1 MNLTI
6 SGHHL
11 EITPAIR
18 SHVESKLD
26 RMKRNFDGVIDI
38 SVLLAVDNVS
48 DKERSQ
54 RAEIKLN
61 LSGKTLHAEST
72 AQDLYAAI
80 DLLMDKLDRQLVK
93 AKTKSKE
100 HSRESVKNMP
110 LDDSASSR
118 YYFPLFKRREKRL
131 FFLGNAVFLS
141 FMNTFPP
148 PANSPSR
155 IPSFSSNRDFL
166 PETRYHPLFFPV
178 FA

>member
-1 MNLTI
+1 MPDISGYLACLGDIIKEKCMNLTI

-18 SHVESKLD
+18 NHVESKLD

-80 DLLMDKLDRQLVK
+80 DLLMDKLNRQLVK
-93 AKTKSKE
+93 AKNKSKE

-110 LDDSASSR
+110 LDDSTS
-118 YYFPLFKRREKRL
+118 
-131 FFLGNAVFLS
+131 
-141 FMNTFPP
+141 
-148 PANSPSR
+148 
-155 IPSFSSNRDFL
+155 
-166 PETRYHPLFFPV
+166 
-178 FA
+178 

>member
-38 SVLLAVDNVS
+38 SVLLAIDNVS

-110 LDDSASSR
+110 LDDSASRGIIFRCS
-118 YYFPLFKRREKRL
+118 KGAKSA

-155 IPSFSSNRDFL
+155 IPSFSNNRDFL

>member
-1 MNLTI
+1 MSQTLENLGDIIKEKCMNLTI

-48 DKERSQ
+48 DKEKSQ

-61 LSGKTLHAEST
+61 LSGKTLHAESV

-80 DLLMDKLDRQLVK
+80 DILMDKLDRQLVK

-100 HSRESVKNMP
+100 HSRDSVKNLP
-110 LDDSASSR
+110 LNDSAS
-118 YYFPLFKRREKRL
+118 
-131 FFLGNAVFLS
+131 
-141 FMNTFPP
+141 
-148 PANSPSR
+148 
-155 IPSFSSNRDFL
+155 
-166 PETRYHPLFFPV
+166 
-178 FA
+178 

>member
-6 SGHHL
+6 SGHRL

-18 SHVESKLD
+18 SYVENKLE

-48 DKERSQ
+48 EKEKSQ

-93 AKTKSKE
+93 AKEKSKD
-100 HSRESVKNMP
+100 HSRQSVKNM
-110 LDDSASSR
+110 
-118 YYFPLFKRREKRL
+118 
-131 FFLGNAVFLS
+131 
-141 FMNTFPP
+141 
-148 PANSPSR
+148 
-155 IPSFSSNRDFL
+155 
-166 PETRYHPLFFPV
+166 
-178 FA
+178 

>member
-80 DLLMDKLDRQLVK
+80 DLLMINSTVSLSRQK
-93 AKTKSKE
+93 PNP
-100 HSRESVKNMP
+100 R
-110 LDDSASSR
+110 
-118 YYFPLFKRREKRL
+118 
-131 FFLGNAVFLS
+131 
-141 FMNTFPP
+141 NT
-148 PANSPSR
+148 
-155 IPSFSSNRDFL
+155 
-166 PETRYHPLFFPV
+166 PV
-178 FA
+178 NL

>member
-110 LDDSASSR
+110 LDDSAS
-118 YYFPLFKRREKRL
+118 
-131 FFLGNAVFLS
+131 
-141 FMNTFPP
+141 
-148 PANSPSR
+148 
-155 IPSFSSNRDFL
+155 
-166 PETRYHPLFFPV
+166 
-178 FA
+178 

>member
-6 SGHHL
+6 SGHRL

-18 SHVESKLD
+18 SHVENKLE

-48 DKERSQ
+48 EKEKSQ

-93 AKTKSKE
+93 AKEKSKD
-100 HSRESVKNMP
+100 HSRQSVKNM
-110 LDDSASSR
+110 
-118 YYFPLFKRREKRL
+118 
-131 FFLGNAVFLS
+131 
-141 FMNTFPP
+141 
-148 PANSPSR
+148 
-155 IPSFSSNRDFL
+155 
-166 PETRYHPLFFPV
+166 
-178 FA
+178 

>member
-1 MNLTI
+1 
-6 SGHHL
+6 
-11 EITPAIR
+11 
-18 SHVESKLD
+18 
-26 RMKRNFDGVIDI
+26 MKRNFDGVIDI

-93 AKTKSKE
+93 AKNKSKE

-110 LDDSASSR
+110 LDDSAS
-118 YYFPLFKRREKRL
+118 
-131 FFLGNAVFLS
+131 
-141 FMNTFPP
+141 
-148 PANSPSR
+148 
-155 IPSFSSNRDFL
+155 
-166 PETRYHPLFFPV
+166 
-178 FA
+178 